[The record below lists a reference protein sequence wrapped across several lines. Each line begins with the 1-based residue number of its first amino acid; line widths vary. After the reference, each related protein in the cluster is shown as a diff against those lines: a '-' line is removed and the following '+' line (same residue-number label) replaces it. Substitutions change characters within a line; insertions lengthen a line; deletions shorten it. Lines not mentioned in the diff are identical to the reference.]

1 MQISVVVPLYNK
13 APTLVRTLDSVL
25 NQIGVEVDVVVV
37 DDSSTVRDEVAG
49 FLKKS
54 GLDVATAVDGRDGLA
69 KLKMD
74 PKIKLIVSDV
84 NMPNMDGLTMAEK
97 IRGEL
102 GNKTVNIVMLTT
114 ENSPVMKER
123 GKAAGI
129 KGWIVK
135 PFKGDAVLATFKKL
149 CE

>member
-1 MQISVVVPLYNK
+1 MAQIL
-13 APTLVRTLDSVL
+13 
-25 NQIGVEVDVVVV
+25 VV

-49 FLKKS
+49 FLKRN
-54 GLDVATAVDGRDGLA
+54 GLDVATAVDGKDGLA
-69 KLKMD
+69 KLRLD
-74 PKIKLIVSDV
+74 PKVKLVVSDV

-102 GNKTVNIVMLTT
+102 NNKTVNIVMLTT
-114 ENSPVMKER
+114 ENNPNMKER

-149 CE
+149 AEA

>member
-1 MQISVVVPLYNK
+1 MAQIL
-13 APTLVRTLDSVL
+13 
-25 NQIGVEVDVVVV
+25 VV
-37 DDSSTVRDEVAG
+37 DDSSTVRNEVG
-49 FLKKS
+49 DFLVKN
-54 GLDVATAVDGRDGLA
+54 GLTVALAVDGRDGLV
-69 KLKMD
+69 KLKAD
-74 PKIKLIVSDV
+74 PAIKLIVCDV

-102 GNKTVNIVMLTT
+102 NNAAVNIIMLTT
-114 ENSPVMKER
+114 ENSPIMKER

-149 CE
+149 AGA

>member
-1 MQISVVVPLYNK
+1 MANIL
-13 APTLVRTLDSVL
+13 
-25 NQIGVEVDVVVV
+25 VV

-49 FLKKS
+49 FLKRN
-54 GLDVATAVDGRDGLA
+54 GLDVATAVDGNDGLA
-69 KLKMD
+69 KLKAD
-74 PKIKLIVSDV
+74 PKIKLVVSDV

-97 IRGEL
+97 IRGQL

-114 ENSPVMKER
+114 ENSPIMKER

-135 PFKGDAVLATFKKL
+135 PFKGEAVLATFKKL
-149 CE
+149 VEA

>member
-1 MQISVVVPLYNK
+1 MAQIL
-13 APTLVRTLDSVL
+13 
-25 NQIGVEVDVVVV
+25 VV
-37 DDSSTVRDEVAG
+37 DDSSTVRNEVG
-49 FLKKS
+49 DFLKNNRLS
-54 GLDVATAVDGRDGLA
+54 IALAVDGRDGLA
-69 KLKMD
+69 KLKAD
-74 PKIKLIVSDV
+74 PAIKLIVCDV

-97 IRGEL
+97 VRSEL
-102 GNKTVNIVMLTT
+102 NNSAVSIIMLTT

-149 CE
+149 VGA